1 MTDTPALEGIRV
13 LDLATFISAGFCG
26 TILAEFG
33 AEVIKVEQPG
43 VGDPLRKFGT
53 ETPAGDSL
61 VWLTEARNKKSITI
75 DLRREEGAQL
85 LKRLVEKSDVLLEN
99 FRPGT
104 LERWGLGWDDI
115 RTVNPGLVMLRIS
128 GYGQTGPKAAEPGF
142 ARIAHAF
149 SGLSYLAGTPESG
162 PLMPGS
168 TSLADYASGTY
179 GALGVLLALRAKER
193 SGRGQYIDLA
203 LYEPT
208 FRYLDEMASAYA
220 YNGTV
225 RERMGADT
233 VNVVPHSHYA
243 TRDHKWV
250 AIACTSDKMFARLA
264 EAMETPGLADPDRW
278 GKVATRL
285 AAREEVNRV
294 VSDWTGS
301 LTQDEVLARC
311 RKASVPA
318 GPIHSVADI
327 FEDAH
332 YAERGNLVPMADE
345 RLPEPVIT
353 PSVVPR
359 LSETPGEIHHLG
371 PSLGEHCE
379 EILEGLL
386 GLSAEKVRELREQ
399 RVI

>member
-1 MTDTPALEGIRV
+1 VSDAALEGIRV

-33 AEVIKVEQPG
+33 AEVIKIEQPG

-53 ETPAGDSL
+53 QTPAGDTL
-61 VWLTEARNKKSITI
+61 VWLTEARNKRSITL
-75 DLRREEGAQL
+75 DLRQERGAAL
-85 LKRLVEKSDVLLEN
+85 LKQLVAKSDVLLEN

-104 LERWGLGWDDI
+104 LERWGVGWEAL
-115 RTVNPGLVMLRIS
+115 RAVNPKLVMLRIS
-128 GYGQTGPKAAEPGF
+128 GYGQTGPKASEPGF

-179 GALGVLLALRAKER
+179 GALGVLLALRAR
-193 SGRGQYIDLA
+193 DRTGRGQFIDIA

-208 FRYLDEMASAYA
+208 FRYLDEMASAFA

-233 VNVVPHSHYA
+233 VNVVPHSHYQ
-243 TRDHKWV
+243 TRDGKWI

-264 EAMETPGLADPDRW
+264 DAMDAPELASDDRW
-278 GKVATRL
+278 GQVATRL
-285 AAREEVNRV
+285 AARDAVNLA
-294 VSDWTGS
+294 VSEWTGG
-301 LTQDEVLARC
+301 LTQEEALSRC
-311 RKASVPA
+311 RAADVPA

-327 FEDAH
+327 FEDTHFAD
-332 YAERGNLVPMADE
+332 RGNLVRVKDP
-345 RLPEPVIT
+345 RIPEEVVT

-359 LSETPGEIHHLG
+359 LSDTPGEIRHLG

-379 EILEGLL
+379 EVLEQLL
-386 GLSAEKVRELREQ
+386 GLSADEVRALREA

>member
-1 MTDTPALEGIRV
+1 MSGAALEGVRV

-53 ETPAGDSL
+53 QTPAGDSL
-61 VWLTEARNKKSITI
+61 VWLTEARNKRSITL
-75 DLRREEGAQL
+75 DLRQERGAAL
-85 LKRLVEKSDVLLEN
+85 LKQLVAKSDVLLEN

-104 LERWGLGWDDI
+104 LERWGVGWEEL
-115 RTVNPGLVMLRIS
+115 RAVNPKLVMLRIS
-128 GYGQTGPKAAEPGF
+128 GYGQTGPKASEPGF

-179 GALGVLLALRAKER
+179 GALGVLLALRAR
-193 SGRGQYIDLA
+193 DRTGRGQFIDIA

-208 FRYLDEMASAYA
+208 FRYLDEMASAFA

-233 VNVVPHSHYA
+233 VNVVPHSHYK
-243 TRDHKWV
+243 TRDEKWI

-264 EAMETPGLADPDRW
+264 DAMDAPELASDDRW
-278 GKVATRL
+278 GRVATRL
-285 AAREEVNRV
+285 AERDAVNRA
-294 VSDWTGS
+294 VSDWTGG
-301 LTQDEVLARC
+301 LTQREALSRC
-311 RKASVPA
+311 RAADVPA

-332 YAERGNLVPMADE
+332 FAERGNLVRVKDS
-345 RLPEPVIT
+345 RIPEEVVT

-359 LSETPGEIHHLG
+359 LSDTPGEIRHLG

-379 EILEGLL
+379 EVLEQLL
-386 GLSAEKVRELREQ
+386 GLSADEVRALREA